1 MKVLNAKGKWKTAM
15 IKRLHKDGSFKI
27 IYKDG
32 TEESYVDKTRI
43 MTPAQQAAAEAAAAA
58 AAKSTT
64 AANSNNN
71 NNKVDETQT
80 YNELLDSILDE
91 GNFDEQEVTTDFKV
105 QDDVDFDSWMDR
117 DFQEDLQEVHINPED
132 SYFSGQ
138 GSEQYLDLDGSGGR
152 IMKGH
157 YNADLVGDFIVRF
170 QDAPLGLTLSGNTRS
185 EPEVIRIRE
194 GGNAEREGVQIGD
207 ILVQIDE
214 QPVHDYEEA
223 MRIITTMQYPVS
235 INFKR
240 IGKNVL
246 TESGEIFM
254 RNSRVSYSHCDSTL
268 MVYIMFSVFWIIY
281 RKLPIH

>member
-1 MKVLNAKGKWKTAM
+1 VKVLNAKGKWKTAM

-132 SYFSGQ
+132 SYFSSQ
-138 GSEQYLDLDGSGGR
+138 GSEQSLDLDGSGGR

-254 RNSRVSYSHCDSTL
+254 RNSRVSYSHCDCTL

>member
-1 MKVLNAKGKWKTAM
+1 VKVLNAKGKWKTAM

-132 SYFSGQ
+132 SYFSSQ
-138 GSEQYLDLDGSGGR
+138 GSEQSLDLDGSGGR

-254 RNSRVSYSHCDSTL
+254 RNSRVSYSHCDCTL
-268 MVYIMFSVFWIIY
+268 MVSNVFCILDNI
-281 RKLPIH
+281 